1 MNHSVLVVSSVV
13 SQSPFTPGVVI
24 IHNGNGTALEH
35 NYMQQMSFVF
45 STGTG
50 CCCRPVRVLRGE
62 QASKKAIVGTGGKTR
77 PLSALELGSE
87 HSCNKPGSPEN
98 VCNPNSQ
105 SGGGGER
112 GVAGTCQ
119 LPA

>member
-50 CCCRPVRVLRGE
+50 CCCRPAECACESVEGR
-62 QASKKAIVGTGGKTR
+62 ASF
-77 PLSALELGSE
+77 
-87 HSCNKPGSPEN
+87 
-98 VCNPNSQ
+98 
-105 SGGGGER
+105 
-112 GVAGTCQ
+112 
-119 LPA
+119 